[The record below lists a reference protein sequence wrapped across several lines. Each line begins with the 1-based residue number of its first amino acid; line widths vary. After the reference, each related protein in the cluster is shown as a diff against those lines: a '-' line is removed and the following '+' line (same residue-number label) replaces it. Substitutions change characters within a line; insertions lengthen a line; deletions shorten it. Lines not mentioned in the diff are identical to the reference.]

1 MPIFS
6 SLAAPAPS
14 VMVFFDD
21 RVGLE
26 EQVVVLRIGGKLAL
40 RQVGADIREIGP
52 AQNLEHIVEAIVE
65 LVIAQRSRLV
75 AEHVHRL
82 DDRMEIAFLH
92 AMLIGH
98 VVAHRVSLQEIAVID
113 EEGIAGLGADCV
125 DNRGGAGK
133 AQRVVR
139 LVAVIVVGK
148 DMDVDIGGFHDAQM
162 RLIGGRARSKG
173 VQQDEGRGG
182 CGTAEKRAACDRVER
197 RDG

>member
-1 MPIFS
+1 MAAATIS
-6 SLAAPAPS
+6 RVCALAFEILDIPQHDLRRHEADNADLQLACGARAIGNG
-14 VMVFFDD
+14 FFDD

-125 DNRGGAGK
+125 R
-133 AQRVVR
+133 
-139 LVAVIVVGK
+139 
-148 DMDVDIGGFHDAQM
+148 
-162 RLIGGRARSKG
+162 
-173 VQQDEGRGG
+173 
-182 CGTAEKRAACDRVER
+182 
-197 RDG
+197 